1 MKRKH
6 TKTPQLKPDWNTGI
20 YTGDSVIAEEPDW
33 PMVSKH
39 TSSVIAEQKFDAFK
53 RIHIRT
59 EADMDRLW
67 DTYGMACYHLGD
79 LGIILVDHRHT
90 E

>member
-6 TKTPQLKPDWNTGI
+6 TKTPQLEPDWNTGI
-20 YTGDSVIAEEPDW
+20 YTGDSVI
-33 PMVSKH
+33 
-39 TSSVIAEQKFDAFK
+39 TEQKFDAFK

-67 DTYGMACYHLGD
+67 DTYGMDCYHLGD
-79 LGIILVDHRHT
+79 RGIILVDHRHT